1 MGWTTIHIMRPNY
14 SLQPWCQA
22 GVGRGSNI
30 SRCCNAE
37 SQQSLERLSWV
48 FWWPGALYT
57 FRQFLQLSR
66 LCDLMRVCRAG
77 CYCCVVFWWLFRPIT
92 VLVGVRFKPGLSSP
106 PLALDMCKQNICM
119 ANITN
124 KTNATSLFPATS
136 VLAAISKIHGCF
148 IWRCGTTELSLS
160 GIPGQESTAWP
171 EPGARCDT
179 ISEIRIL
186 SRDQGHIFRGAQPH
200 VCAGWESLHQP
211 EWQR

>member
-1 MGWTTIHIMRPNY
+1 MRPNY
-14 SLQPWCQA
+14 SLQPRCQA

-30 SRCCNAE
+30 SRCCNAKR
-37 SQQSLERLSWV
+37 QQSLERLSWV

-92 VLVGVRFKPGLSSP
+92 VLVGVRYKPGLSSP

-124 KTNATSLFPATS
+124 TTNATSLFPATL

-160 GIPGQESTAWP
+160 GIPGQ
-171 EPGARCDT
+171 
-179 ISEIRIL
+179 
-186 SRDQGHIFRGAQPH
+186 GAQADQEGPAVTQLVRYRFSARDTFLEARSH
-200 VCAGWESLHQP
+200 TWALGESHSISQSGSDN
-211 EWQR
+211 

>member
-1 MGWTTIHIMRPNY
+1 MRPNY

-37 SQQSLERLSWV
+37 SQKSSERLSWV
-48 FWWPGALYT
+48 FWWPGDLYT

-124 KTNATSLFPATS
+124 KTNATSLFRPLQCWQPFLKYMVA
-136 VLAAISKIHGCF
+136 
-148 IWRCGTTELSLS
+148 LSE
-160 GIPGQESTAWP
+160 GVGQPSCHSAEYQGREHSLTR
-171 EPGARCDT
+171 ARGP
-179 ISEIRIL
+179 L
-186 SRDQGHIFRGAQPH
+186 WHN
-200 VCAGWESLHQP
+200 
-211 EWQR
+211 

>member
-1 MGWTTIHIMRPNY
+1 MRPNY

-106 PLALDMCKQNICM
+106 SLALDMCKQNICM

-124 KTNATSLFPATS
+124 KTNATSLFWPLQCWLPFLKYMVA
-136 VLAAISKIHGCF
+136 
-148 IWRCGTTELSLS
+148 LSE
-160 GIPGQESTAWP
+160 GVVWDNRAVTQRNTRAGSTAWP

-186 SRDQGHIFRGAQPH
+186 GQDSGHIFRGAQPH
-200 VCAGWESLHQP
+200 MCAGRESLHQP